1 MGDILVQLSILD
13 PLYILFGWL
22 TRVLFQFFGNY
33 GLAIIFLTVIIR
45 GALIPLSIRSQKSML
60 KMQALSGKQA
70 ELQRIYGDDKEA
82 YQEAFMKMQKENGA
96 GGLSGC
102 LLPFLQLFFIWP
114 IYRIVSG
121 PLIYLSQVSKEN
133 IASMIELGNRF
144 GEGGILGG
152 SGRVSVDIH
161 IGLIKALNENAQ
173 FLNECIKQGFIK
185 LDQMVDLH
193 FLGMDLTVTPAW
205 NPVTI
210 FHDPKTYVP
219 MLIIPVLV
227 VATNILVMQMTKW
240 LKPGWKEEEEAKKR
254 AKVNSAMDGQAGG
267 KGGAEDYSQN
277 MMKMMNWMMP
287 ILMLVTTFT
296 MPAAMG
302 LYWII
307 SGLMSIITSVI
318 VYYLFTKP
326 YEAKKAEI
334 EAKKDAV
341 FKKSGKAKLA
351 GVDAEVDVD
360 DKKNKKKNKNKK
372 NDIE

>member
-1 MGDILVQLSILD
+1 MGDIIVQLSILD
-13 PLYILFGWL
+13 PLYFAFGWL
-22 TRVLFQFFGNY
+22 ERILFQFFGNY

-45 GALIPLSIRSQKSML
+45 GALIPLNVKSQKSML

-70 ELQRIYGDDKEA
+70 ELQRIYGDDKEG

-102 LLPFLQLFFIWP
+102 LLPLLQVFIIWP

-133 IASMIELGNRF
+133 ILSMIDLGSRM
-144 GEGGILGG
+144 GEGGILAKG
-152 SGRVSVDIH
+152 VTPEFH

-173 FLNECIKQGFIK
+173 FLNECIHQGFIK
-185 LDQMVDLH
+185 IEQMVDLH
-193 FLGMDLTVTPAW
+193 FLGMDLSVTPAW
-205 NPVTI
+205 NPVVI
-210 FHDPKTYVP
+210 ARDPKTYVP

-227 VATNILVMQMTKW
+227 VAINIVVMQMSKM

-254 AKVNSAMDGQAGG
+254 AKVNKAMEGQNS

-277 MMKMMNWMMP
+277 MMKIMNWTMP
-287 ILMLVTTFT
+287 ILMLWTTFT

-302 LYWII
+302 IYWII
-307 SGLMSIITSVI
+307 SGLMTIITNII
-318 VYYLFTKP
+318 VYFMFTKP
-326 YEAKKAEI
+326 YEVKKAEI

-341 FKKSGKAKLA
+341 FKKSGKAQLA
-351 GVDAEVDVD
+351 GVNADVD
-360 DKKNKKKNKNKK
+360 AKASKKNGKKNKN
-372 NDIE
+372 

>member
-1 MGDILVQLSILD
+1 MGSILVQLSFWDTLLN
-13 PLYILFGWL
+13 PLYMLFGWL
-22 TRVLFQFFGNY
+22 ERVLFQFFGNY

-45 GALIPLSIRSQKSML
+45 GALIPLNIRSQKSML

-121 PLIYLSQVSKEN
+121 PLTYLSQVSKEN
-133 IASMIELGNRF
+133 IASMISLGQRM
-144 GEGGILGG
+144 GESGIIDKG
-152 SGRVSVDIH
+152 VSVEIH

-193 FLGMDLTVTPAW
+193 FLGLDLTITPAW
-205 NPVTI
+205 NPVVI
-210 FHDPKTYVP
+210 ARDPKTYLP
-219 MLIIPVLV
+219 LLIIPILALV
-227 VATNILVMQMTKW
+227 INIVVMQMSKI

-254 AKVNSAMDGQAGG
+254 AKLNAAMDGQAS
-267 KGGAEDYSQN
+267 KGGADDYTQN
-277 MMKMMNWMMP
+277 MMKMMNITMP
-287 ILMLVTTFT
+287 LLMLVTSFW

-302 LYWII
+302 IYWII
-307 SGLMSIITSVI
+307 SGLMSIITNII
-318 VYYLFTKP
+318 VYYMFTKP

-341 FKKSGKAKLA
+341 FKKSGKAQLA
-351 GVDAEVDVD
+351 GVNAAVDAKSS
-360 DKKNKKKNKNKK
+360 KKNGKKNKN
-372 NDIE
+372 

>member
-1 MGDILVQLSILD
+1 MGDIIVQLSILD
-13 PLYILFGWL
+13 PLYIAFGWL

-33 GLAIIFLTVIIR
+33 GLAIIFLTIIIR
-45 GALIPLSIRSQKSML
+45 GALIPLSVRSQKSML

-70 ELQRIYGDDKEA
+70 ELQRMYGDDKEA

-121 PLIYLSQVSKEN
+121 PLIYLSQISKDN
-133 IASMIELGNRF
+133 ITAMIDLGNRF
-144 GEGGILGG
+144 GPNGGILGG
-152 SGRVSVDIH
+152 RVSPEIH

-173 FLNECIKQGFIK
+173 FLNECLSKGLIK

-205 NPVTI
+205 NPVEI
-210 FHDPKTYVP
+210 AKDPKTYVP

-227 VATNILVMQMTKW
+227 VLTNIVVMQMSKIM
-240 LKPGWKEEEEAKKR
+240 KPGWKEEEEAKKR
-254 AKVNSAMDGQAGG
+254 AKMNPARAGQAGDS
-267 KGGAEDYSQN
+267 KGGAEDYAQN
-277 MMKMMNWMMP
+277 SMKMMNWMMP

-307 SGLMSIITSVI
+307 SGLMSIITNII
-318 VYYLFTKP
+318 VYYMFTKP
-326 YEAKKAEI
+326 YELKKAEI

-351 GVDAEVDVD
+351 GTGGDISSVDSS
-360 DKKNKKKNKNKK
+360 KKNGKKKKN
-372 NDIE
+372 

>member
-1 MGDILVQLSILD
+1 MGDIIVQLSLLD
-13 PLYILFGWL
+13 PLYVLFGWL

-121 PLIYLSQVSKEN
+121 PLIYLSQVSKES
-133 IASMIELGNRF
+133 IASMIDLGNRF
-144 GEGGILGG
+144 GESGILGG
-152 SGRVSVDIH
+152 SGKVSVDIH

-210 FHDPKTYVP
+210 IHDPKTYVP

-254 AKVNSAMDGQAGG
+254 AKLNKAMADPAN

-287 ILMLVTTFT
+287 ALMLVTTFT

-307 SGLMSIITSVI
+307 SGLMSIVTNII
-318 VYYLFTKP
+318 VYYMFTKP

-334 EAKKDAV
+334 EAKKQAV
-341 FKKSGKAKLA
+341 FKKSGKAALA
-351 GVDAEVDVD
+351 AANAGADADSS
-360 DKKNKKKNKNKK
+360 KKNGKKNKN
-372 NDIE
+372 

>member
-13 PLYILFGWL
+13 PLYIAFGWL
-22 TRVLFQFFGNY
+22 ERVLFQFFGNY

-45 GALIPLSIRSQKSML
+45 GALIPLNVKSQKSML

-102 LLPFLQLFFIWP
+102 LLPLLQVFIIWP

-133 IASMIELGNRF
+133 ILSMIDLGSRM
-144 GEGGILGG
+144 GEGGILAKG
-152 SGRVSVDIH
+152 VTPEFH

-173 FLNECIKQGFIK
+173 FLNECIHQGFIK
-185 LDQMVDLH
+185 IEQMVDLH
-193 FLGMDLTVTPAW
+193 FLGMDLSITPAW
-205 NPVTI
+205 NPVVI
-210 FHDPKTYVP
+210 ARDPKTYVP
-219 MLIIPVLV
+219 MLIIPLLV
-227 VATNILVMQMTKW
+227 VASNIVVMQMSKI

-254 AKVNSAMDGQAGG
+254 AKVNKAMEGQAGS
-267 KGGAEDYSQN
+267 KGGAEDYTAN
-277 MMKMMNWMMP
+277 MMKVMNWTMP
-287 ILMLVTTFT
+287 ILMLWTTFT

-302 LYWII
+302 IYWII
-307 SGLMSIITSVI
+307 SGLMTIITNII
-318 VYYLFTKP
+318 VYYMFTKP
-326 YEAKKAEI
+326 YEVKKAEI

-341 FKKSGKAKLA
+341 FKKSGKAQLA
-351 GVDAEVDVD
+351 GVNADVD
-360 DKKNKKKNKNKK
+360 AKASKKNGKKNKN
-372 NDIE
+372 

>member
-1 MGDILVQLSILD
+1 MGDIIVQLSILD
-13 PLYILFGWL
+13 PLYVLFGWL

-70 ELQRIYGDDKEA
+70 ELQRQYGDDKEA

-121 PLIYLSQVSKEN
+121 PLIYLSQVSKDN
-133 IASMIELGNRF
+133 ISAMIDLGNRF
-144 GEGGILGG
+144 GPDGGILQ
-152 SGRVSVDIH
+152 GRVSPEIH
-161 IGLIKALNENAQ
+161 IGLCKALNENAQ
-173 FLNECIKQGFIK
+173 FLNECISKGLIK
-185 LDQMVDLH
+185 LDQLVDLH

-205 NPVTI
+205 KPTEI
-210 FHDPKTYVP
+210 MADPKTYLP

-227 VATNILVMQMTKW
+227 VLVNIVVMQMSKF
-240 LKPGWKEEEEAKKR
+240 LKPGWKEEEEKKKR
-254 AKVNSAMDGQAGG
+254 AKVNGAMESQND
-267 KGGAEDYSQN
+267 KGGAEDYAQN
-277 MMKMMNWMMP
+277 SMKLMNWMMP

-307 SGLMSIITSVI
+307 SGLMSIITNII
-318 VYYLFTKP
+318 VYYMFTKP
-326 YEAKKAEI
+326 YEVKKAEI
-334 EAKKDAV
+334 EAKKEAV

-351 GVDAEVDVD
+351 GAGADIDSGD
-360 DKKNKKKNKNKK
+360 SSKKNGKKKKN
-372 NDIE
+372 

>member
-1 MGDILVQLSILD
+1 MGDIFVQLSILD
-13 PLYILFGWL
+13 PLYTLFGWL
-22 TRVLFQFFGNY
+22 VRVLFQFLGNY
-33 GLAIIFLTVIIR
+33 GLAIIFLTIIIR
-45 GALIPLSIRSQKSML
+45 GALIPLSVRSQKSML

-70 ELQRIYGDDKEA
+70 ELQRMYGDDKEA

-144 GEGGILGG
+144 GEGGGILGKG
-152 SGRVSVDIH
+152 ISVEIH

-173 FLNECIKQGFIK
+173 FLSECIKGGFIK

-210 FHDPKTYVP
+210 AHDPKTYVP

-227 VATNILVMQMTKW
+227 VATNIIVMQMSKMM
-240 LKPGWKEEEEAKKR
+240 KPGWKEEEEAKKR
-254 AKVNSAMDGQAGG
+254 AKLNKAMEGQVGDS
-267 KGGAEDYSQN
+267 KGGAEDYAQTS
-277 MMKMMNWMMP
+277 MKMMNWMMP
-287 ILMLVTTFT
+287 ILMLVTTFS

-307 SGLMSIITSVI
+307 SGLMSIVTNII
-318 VYYLFTKP
+318 VYYMFTKP
-326 YEAKKAEI
+326 YEVKKAEI

-341 FKKSGKAKLA
+341 FKKSGRNKLA
-351 GVDAEVDVD
+351 GAADAEVAIAEAAS
-360 DKKNKKKNKNKK
+360 KKNGKKKN
-372 NDIE
+372 D